1 MLNIIDNANLPS
13 KVNANFN
20 PWLETILDRLKDLS
34 QEDFVLRLSAERKPS
49 SIIYHLE
56 NNQNKTLA
64 YISKKGNTVRVE
76 TYRREL
82 PDPERFIKPG
92 HVPVEAGLFECTA
105 EGLALAAQALCQVMG
120 THTAYSKQNV
130 LKVKV
135 YETAPEDD
143 PWALSGGLITHVAYT
158 GKDDL
163 TVTVNKRI
171 VHHLK
176 ISQFYGQVI
185 PRLMKYLVLGS
196 DHKAEVVN
204 ESEFGFYFE
213 LVPCAIAMH

>member
-13 KVNANFN
+13 KVNPDFN
-20 PWLETILDRLKDLS
+20 PWLEIILDNFKALG

-64 YISKKGNTVRVE
+64 HISKKGNTVRVE

-82 PDPERFIKPG
+82 PDPERFIKPT
-92 HVPVEAGLFECTA
+92 HAPVKACLFECTP
-105 EGLALAAQALCQVMG
+105 EGLESAAQALYEVMG
-120 THTAYSKQNV
+120 THTAYSKQSV

-135 YETAPEDD
+135 YETAPAGD
-143 PWALSGGLITHVAYT
+143 PWALSGGLITQVIYLS
-158 GKDDL
+158 KDEVS
-163 TVTVNKRI
+163 VTVNHRAE
-171 VHHLK
+171 HRFNL
-176 ISQFYGQVI
+176 SQFYGQVT
-185 PRLMKYLVLGS
+185 PRLTKYLVVGN
-196 DHKAEVVN
+196 DQKAEVVN

-213 LVPCAIAMH
+213 LA